1 MTLLEVQ
8 RILLLVGIAI
18 VAYLLVQAWVSDAEK
33 LREAEADQL
42 QSTPLSSDQGTGEDN
57 GATPEEFS
65 DPSVAP
71 LDQNQASEDIDSDV
85 PDTSLIPTGNQV
97 ASTTGSGDAIS
108 RTLIKVTTPLYYVWI
123 DPVGGDIVGWKL
135 IAYPISLKEPDT
147 PMTLLDRRVDRTYI
161 AQSGLMGAD
170 GHDKPGDRP
179 IYSVS
184 RNDWN
189 LEEGTLRVPLSFE
202 ENGVEITKTFVFQA
216 DRYDVDVEFNVRNA
230 TSQNFEANFFAQ
242 LKRDGG
248 PVDGKTGGFIR
259 PPAYVG
265 AAITTDSKHYK
276 RLKFKDIDKSAY
288 QETVNGG
295 WVAILQ
301 HYFLSTWIPNRT
313 DSNRYFGSKD
323 RQGNYRFGF
332 IGPTHVITPGTTGTL
347 GAKLYVG
354 PKHQDALNELAPHLA
369 LTVDYGFFWW
379 LSVPMFKVLDWIH
392 SLVRNWGLAIIL
404 MTILIKTVLFP
415 LSQMSYRSMAKMRK
429 LSPQIKRLQE
439 RFGGDRQRMGQEMMS
454 LYQKE
459 KTNPLAGCFPMLLQ
473 MPVFFALYWVLIES
487 VELRHA
493 PFLFW
498 IRDLSAMDPLFV
510 LPIMNAGVMFLMQ
523 RLNPPM
529 PDPMQQRIMMMMPVM
544 FGAICLF
551 MPAGLVLYW
560 LVNSLYSMAHH
571 YWALK
576 RAGAPT

>member
-1 MTLLEVQ
+1 MTLLEIQ

-33 LREAEADQL
+33 LREAETEQL
-42 QSTPLSSDQGTGEDN
+42 QSTPLSSDEAT
-57 GATPEEFS
+57 GATSEDTPQELADS
-65 DPSVAP
+65 SVES
-71 LDQNQASEDIDSDV
+71 LDQTAANEDLDSDV
-85 PDTSLIPTGNQV
+85 PDSSMLQSDRGQIMTTSSAESV
-97 ASTTGSGDAIS
+97 S
-108 RTLIKVTTPLYYVWI
+108 RTLIKVTTPLYYAWI
-123 DPVGGDIVGWKL
+123 DPVGGDVVGWKL
-135 IAYPISLKEPDT
+135 IAYPISLKEPDS
-147 PMTLLDRRVDRTYI
+147 PMTLLDRRADRTYI
-161 AQSGLMGAD
+161 AQSGLMGED
-170 GHDKPGDRP
+170 GLDQPGGRP
-179 IYSVS
+179 VYSVT

-189 LEEGTLRVPLSFE
+189 LEEGALNVKLTYE
-202 ENGVEITKTFVFQA
+202 EDGVEVTKSFDFYA
-216 DRYDVDVEFNVRNA
+216 DRYDIDVNYDVRN
-230 TSQNFEANFFAQ
+230 TSSQNFSANFFAQ

-248 PVDGKTGGFIR
+248 PADGKTGGFIR

-265 AAITTDSKHYK
+265 AAITTESKHYK
-276 RLKFKDIDKSAY
+276 RLKFKDIDKNAY
-288 QETVNGG
+288 REAVNGG

-301 HYFLSTWIPNRT
+301 HYFLSTWIPNQNE
-313 DSNRYFGSKD
+313 SNLYFGSKD

-332 IGPTHVITPGTTGTL
+332 TGPTQVITPGTSGSF

-354 PKHQDALNELAPHLA
+354 PKHQDALDALAPHLA

-392 SLVRNWGLAIIL
+392 SLVKNWGLAIIL

-429 LSPQIKRLQE
+429 LSPQIKRIQE

-510 LPIMNAGVMFLMQ
+510 LPILNAGVMFLMQ

-529 PDPMQQRIMMMMPVM
+529 PDPMQQRVMMMMPIM

>member
-8 RILLLVGIAI
+8 RILLLLGIAV
-18 VAYLLVQAWVSDAEK
+18 VAYLLVRAWVNDAEA

-42 QSTPLSSDQGTGEDN
+42 QSTPLSSEQ
-57 GATPEEFS
+57 ASASPE
-65 DPSVAP
+65 DPSSSETFD
-71 LDQNQASEDIDSDV
+71 LDADSPIEATENVETNTDI
-85 PDTSLIPTGNQV
+85 PDTSLLPTGQQAVV
-97 ASTTGSGDAIS
+97 ARSQDSIS
-108 RTLIKVTTPLYYVWI
+108 RALIKITTPLYYAWI

-147 PMTLLDRRVDRTYI
+147 PMTLLDRRIDRTYI
-161 AQSGLMGAD
+161 AQSGLMGRD

-179 IYSVS
+179 VYSAS
-184 RNDWN
+184 RDEWT
-189 LEEGTLRVPLSFE
+189 LDEGTLRIPLTFQQNGIEVTKSFE
-202 ENGVEITKTFVFQA
+202 FYA
-216 DRYDVDVEFNVRNA
+216 DRYDVDVSFDVHNA
-230 TSQNFEANFFAQ
+230 SSQGFEANLFAQ

-248 PVDGKTGGFIR
+248 PADGKTGGFIR

-265 AAITTDSKHYK
+265 AAVTTDSKHYK
-276 RLKFKDIDKSAY
+276 RLKFNDIDKKAY
-288 QETVNGG
+288 QESVSGG

-301 HYFLSTWIPNRT
+301 HYFLSTWIPSQN
-313 DSNRYFGSKD
+313 DNHRYFGSKD
-323 RQGNYRFGF
+323 QQGNYRFGF
-332 IGPTHVITPGTTGTL
+332 IGPTRVIAPGTSGSL

-354 PKHQDALNELAPHLA
+354 PKHQDVLEGLAPHLA

-392 SLVRNWGLAIIL
+392 SMVRNWGVAIIL
-404 MTILIKTVLFP
+404 MTILIKSVLFP
-415 LSQMSYRSMAKMRK
+415 LSQMSYKSMAKMRK

-493 PFLFW
+493 PFLLW

-510 LPIMNAGVMFLMQ
+510 LPILNAGAMFLMQ

-529 PDPMQQRIMMMMPVM
+529 PDPMQQRVMMMMPIM